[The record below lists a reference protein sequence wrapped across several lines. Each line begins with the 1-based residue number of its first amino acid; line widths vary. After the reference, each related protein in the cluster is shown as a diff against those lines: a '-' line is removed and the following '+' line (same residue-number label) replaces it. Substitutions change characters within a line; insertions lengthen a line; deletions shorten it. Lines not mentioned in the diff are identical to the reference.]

1 MLTALPM
8 VLAESTDAGDIAVAV
23 IAGVLGLAQII
34 LWIAAAISIVR
45 NDRLTGGGKFLW
57 FVVII
62 AFPFLG
68 CLGWFFF
75 GRTAQLVKAGAA
87 PPVHA

>member
-1 MLTALPM
+1 MHTAALVM
-8 VLAESTDAGDIAVAV
+8 ATDASDVVVAV
-23 IAGVLGLAQII
+23 VGTILGLAQII

-45 NDRLTGGGKFLW
+45 NDRFTRGGKLLW

-62 AFPFLG
+62 GFPFLG

-75 GRTAQLVKAGAA
+75 GRNAQIVKAGAA
-87 PPVHA
+87 ATT